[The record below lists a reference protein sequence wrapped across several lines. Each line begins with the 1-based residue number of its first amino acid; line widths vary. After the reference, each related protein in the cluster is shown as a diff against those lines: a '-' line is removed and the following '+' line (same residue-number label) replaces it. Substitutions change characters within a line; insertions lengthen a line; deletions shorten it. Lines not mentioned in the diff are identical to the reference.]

1 MAKMKASVKNGMQGR
16 KIKRSPAD
24 QAVQVLIYLFI
35 ASFALITLLPF
46 LYVIAGSFAT
56 ECKLRSNGMPVPLLR
71 NCYSIFNGT
80 KYR

>member
-56 ECKLRSNGMPVPLLR
+56 EKELHNPAYNITECIQIYLCKW
-71 NCYSIFNGT
+71 
-80 KYR
+80 

>member
-35 ASFALITLLPF
+35 ASFALITLCNRRILCDRKRTDRTGIFHNPA
-46 LYVIAGSFAT
+46 YNIT
-56 ECKLRSNGMPVPLLR
+56 ECIQIYLCKW
-71 NCYSIFNGT
+71 
-80 KYR
+80 